1 VPLLIQALAAYAE
14 EHAEEP
20 GLGLMEQLILWA
32 GFLGA
37 WLLVAGP
44 LHQARVELAEE
55 EFERE
60 RFEDAMKGV
69 EPPRRVSPLWWLVP
83 PLRLYLSH
91 RRHQVWER
99 EVWIRLPDEDFE
111 ALSSFMSK
119 ARGWLLVGAGGSLIA
134 TKETWELVEGNEWS
148 TWLFWVLAVGMAIGC
163 VAYTVLQAARE
174 VGVAK
179 KRTELRAEAAAKAD
193 PAQ

>member
-1 VPLLIQALAAYAE
+1 MQVFVLAAAALE
-14 EHAEEP
+14 EHAEGAEGA

-60 RFEDAMKGV
+60 HFEPIMQTLQP
-69 EPPRRVSPLWWLVP
+69 PPRLSIWWWLFP
-83 PLRLYLSH
+83 PLRLYLGH
-91 RRHQVWER
+91 RRKEEWER
-99 EVWIRLPDEDFE
+99 RVWVALPDEDFE
-111 ALSSFMSK
+111 ALNSFMSK
-119 ARGWLLVGAGGSLIA
+119 ARGWLLVGAGGLLIA
-134 TKETWELVEGNEWS
+134 TKETWELVEGHEWP
-148 TWLFWVLAVGMAIGC
+148 TWLFWVLIVGMAGTC

-174 VGVAK
+174 VGVTE
-179 KRTELRAEAAAKAD
+179 KRAELRSDGAG
-193 PAQ
+193 